1 MSITAKSIDVYR
13 IEARL
18 RKDDKETW
26 NYINKLKESLA
37 KQQEL
42 TGIAIGKIRELSTE
56 LRRIKDIADLK

>member
-1 MSITAKSIDVYR
+1 MSITAKSIDVYG

-26 NYINKLKESLA
+26 NYIKKLKEALT